1 MKKNLLLFICA
12 FVAQLAFAQAQA
24 VKGTVLDSSGEP
36 VIGATVKVLGTKQA
50 TVTDIDGNFTIQ
62 EVNPNASINIS
73 YVGMQPVTLK
83 ASGNLNVT
91 LKDDFQNLNDVV
103 VIGYGSAKAKDLTSP
118 ITVVKAADI
127 QSTPS
132 SSPMTALQGKVAGVN
147 VVSSGTPGAGPTVR
161 IRGTGSFANSSPLYV
176 VDGTAYNG
184 YINAINPNDIESMT
198 VLKDASATALY
209 GSRAANGVVMI
220 TTKKGASE
228 KGQINF
234 RSTWGFS
241 SLAVDLPRAL
251 TPQEFTELAW
261 TGIMNGYMDSGI
273 SASDAAKMATD
284 NLANELKI
292 NPWNM
297 DKPVGL
303 DGKLDPN
310 AKLKFS
316 GDWRDALLKSR
327 LRQEYTIDFSGK
339 SQKADYFIS
348 AGYLNDKG
356 VFSTQEYERFSVR
369 GSMNYDVK
377 KWMKVGLNNPIF

>member
-118 ITVVKAADI
+118 ITVIKAADI

-176 VDGTAYNG
+176 VDGRHSGN
-184 YINAINPNDIESMT
+184 
-198 VLKDASATALY
+198 
-209 GSRAANGVVMI
+209 
-220 TTKKGASE
+220 
-228 KGQINF
+228 
-234 RSTWGFS
+234 
-241 SLAVDLPRAL
+241 VDP
-251 TPQEFTELAW
+251 
-261 TGIMNGYMDSGI
+261 
-273 SASDAAKMATD
+273 
-284 NLANELKI
+284 
-292 NPWNM
+292 
-297 DKPVGL
+297 
-303 DGKLDPN
+303 
-310 AKLKFS
+310 
-316 GDWRDALLKSR
+316 
-327 LRQEYTIDFSGK
+327 
-339 SQKADYFIS
+339 
-348 AGYLNDKG
+348 
-356 VFSTQEYERFSVR
+356 
-369 GSMNYDVK
+369 
-377 KWMKVGLNNPIF
+377 